1 MHPDRDQEKQLEY
14 LSRRT
19 GVGRAEWKSFAANV
33 PVTKKLICKGFKRYW
48 RQSFGPNVRYL
59 HYRRALFCTD
69 DSVLNELLDEAH
81 MKGNMLAVP
90 TKMHVVR
97 WVEEQSAN
105 TMSSNAAMLSTTISE
120 RVSCLRKHSTVDEE
134 MVGHRAAPIIL
145 VRSPIEI
152 D

>member
-97 WVEEQSAN
+97 
-105 TMSSNAAMLSTTISE
+105 
-120 RVSCLRKHSTVDEE
+120 
-134 MVGHRAAPIIL
+134 
-145 VRSPIEI
+145 
-152 D
+152 